1 MLSARAVFGPG
12 AGRNSVR
19 NRFGRVGNFFRLGM
33 AWMPFL
39 QFYPLF
45 VASRPSDVF
54 GDGMK
59 NP

>member
-12 AGRNSVR
+12 QVETPSGIVS
-19 NRFGRVGNFFRLGM
+19 
-33 AWMPFL
+33 
-39 QFYPLF
+39 
-45 VASRPSDVF
+45 SRPSDVF

>member
-1 MLSARAVFGPG
+1 
-12 AGRNSVR
+12 
-19 NRFGRVGNFFRLGM
+19 M

-59 NP
+59 NPQGGPIVSLRHPYSPFRLGPTTAR

>member
-1 MLSARAVFGPG
+1 
-12 AGRNSVR
+12 
-19 NRFGRVGNFFRLGM
+19 M

>member
-12 AGRNSVR
+12 QIE
-19 NRFGRVGNFFRLGM
+19 RVGNFFRLGM

>member
-12 AGRNSVR
+12 QIETPSGTVSGVSEIS
-19 NRFGRVGNFFRLGM
+19 FVLG
-33 AWMPFL
+33 W
-39 QFYPLF
+39 
-45 VASRPSDVF
+45 SDVF